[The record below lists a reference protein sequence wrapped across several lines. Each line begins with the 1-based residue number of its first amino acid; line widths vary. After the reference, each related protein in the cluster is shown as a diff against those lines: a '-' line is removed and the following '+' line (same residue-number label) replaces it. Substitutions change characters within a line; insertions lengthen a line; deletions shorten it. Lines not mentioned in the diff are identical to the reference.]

1 MVLLPWF
8 AAAIASSLALTA
20 LVCGTNGA
28 LSAFLLLGLLV
39 GLPQAV
45 LLHRHWP
52 GFPAGAWVIATI
64 VGGMASY
71 VVGFIAVLGLL
82 VLADAVLRLP
92 PSTSDSWAG
101 SAIVVMAGAPGGAA
115 IGLCQLAVLGRRVAA
130 TPWLLANAVGGA
142 AIAPFAYSILYV
154 ACEAKASL
162 FVLPLPF
169 LALCSGA
176 LYGVVTALPL
186 QRADPRAPAASP

>member
-1 MVLLPWF
+1 MSCAGSGAGVGV
-8 AAAIASSLALTA
+8 IAT
-20 LVCGTNGA
+20 
-28 LSAFLLLGLLV
+28 LV
-39 GLPQAV
+39 GERASCV
-45 LLHRHWP
+45 G
-52 GFPAGAWVIATI
+52 GFPAVFGRWVRA
-64 VGGMASY
+64 A
-71 VVGFIAVLGLL
+71 AV
-82 VLADAVLRLP
+82 RRRP
-92 PSTSDSWAG
+92 HSTSDGGAG
-101 SAIVVMAGAPGGAA
+101 SAIVVRAGAPAGAA